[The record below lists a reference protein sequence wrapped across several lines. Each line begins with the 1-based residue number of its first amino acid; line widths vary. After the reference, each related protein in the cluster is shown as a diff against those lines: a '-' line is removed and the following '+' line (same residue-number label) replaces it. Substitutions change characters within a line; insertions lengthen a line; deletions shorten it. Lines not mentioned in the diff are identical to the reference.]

1 MLSLT
6 LAGAVQAQGAAPVSG
21 RYAPAG
27 RATLDSAMLAAA
39 YTRAAQLPRLRSLL
53 VSHDGRLVGERY
65 FRGARRGSRA
75 NIKSASKSIISALVG
90 IAIREGRIR
99 SVHQPIGDFLSA
111 QMSPPADPRVREISI
126 EDLLTMR
133 SGLETTSFENYG
145 RWVTSRHWVRHV
157 LTRRMAAEPGG
168 AMIYSTGSTHLLSA
182 ILTRATGMSTW
193 QYANRK
199 LAQPLGFSIPR
210 WQADPQGVYFG
221 GNDMYLTPR
230 EMVTFGELYLRGG
243 RTRGSGRAAGR
254 QLLPRAWVD
263 STMVRRTRSGWSG
276 QEYGYGWWLRTSAG
290 HEVAFAWGYGGQFIF
305 VVPDLRL
312 VVVTTSDPDAR
323 TRESG
328 HLDAVHALLD
338 QYIVPAARAVV
349 E

>member
-1 MLSLT
+1 MTVHTERPAHVLSALT
-6 LAGAVQAQGAAPVSG
+6 LSVTLALALIG
-21 RYAPAG
+21 APAARAQATEQTQREPM
-27 RATLDSAMLAAA
+27 RATLTRPGTLDSTMLAAA

-65 FRGARRGSRA
+65 FNGARRSSRA

-145 RWVTSRHWVRHV
+145 RWVTSRNWVRHV
-157 LTRRMAAEPGG
+157 LTRRMVAEPGG

-182 ILTRATGMSTW
+182 ILARATGMSTW

-199 LAQPLGFSIPR
+199 LAQPLGFSISR
-210 WQADPQGVYFG
+210 WRTDPQGVYFG

-230 EMVTFGELYLRGG
+230 E
-243 RTRGSGRAAGR
+243 
-254 QLLPRAWVD
+254 
-263 STMVRRTRSGWSG
+263 
-276 QEYGYGWWLRTSAG
+276 
-290 HEVAFAWGYGGQFIF
+290 
-305 VVPDLRL
+305 
-312 VVVTTSDPDAR
+312 
-323 TRESG
+323 
-328 HLDAVHALLD
+328 
-338 QYIVPAARAVV
+338 
-349 E
+349 